1 MLCIPLLH
9 ALLAGVCGAFLAG
22 DVFNLYVWFEVM
34 LIASLALLVLGGR
47 PAQLDGA
54 VRYAAL
60 SLIATTL
67 LLSGIGLLYGLT
79 GTLNMADLHL
89 RVQEVEDQGLL
100 TLVAMVFIIAFGL
113 KSAVFPLFFWLPASY
128 HTPQT
133 AVSAV
138 FSGLLTKVGV
148 YALIRFF
155 TLIFRHDVGYTH
167 ELLLW
172 VAGLTMV
179 TGVLGAASRNE
190 LRRILSFHIISQIGY
205 MILGLAL
212 FTTLGLLGG
221 DLLRHPPHHREGEP
235 LLRVRRR
242 RSPGRLDRPRQAR
255 RALPRPAAARGAVLR
270 AGVLAGRLSA
280 AVRLLGEAAADTGHD
295 RERRARHGGRRIDG
309 GPADRVLHDQ
319 DLAERLL
326 EGPPRTTPGRHPRSR
341 RGGRWLLLAPIA
353 TLAGVTLAIGLY
365 ARPLY
370 VLAERAADELM
381 APSHY
386 VEAVL
391 GGGGAAVDRARRRR
405 RRGMRLLPTQPA
417 AWPAAGARCS
427 GPSTWGPSC
436 RGFVLAFAA
445 LSLSSPMFGQ
455 TAYFRRVL
463 LSARLGAYFLY
474 ELTVSSLQVA
484 WDVVTPAQGS
494 SPGIVAVPLDLEDP
508 MQITVLAN
516 LISLTPGSLS
526 LDVSPD
532 GTTLYVHEMFVD
544 DPEETRKRIKEGF
557 ERLVR
562 EAMQ

>member
-1 MLCIPLLH
+1 MNWLLVCPIVIPLAAALIGFAGRGSERAQRAVSLAGAIGLSGAAAGLLSAVWRDGIAAVQIGGWPAPYGITLVADHLSAAMVAVTALIGLATVIYAFGDTRPGPLSRALHPLLH

-22 DVFNLYVWFEVM
+22 DIFNLYVWFEIM
-34 LIASLALLVLGGR
+34 LIASLALLILGGT

-89 RVQEVEDQGLL
+89 RVQEVEDQGLV
-100 TLVAMVFIIAFGL
+100 TLVAMVFLIAFGL

-148 YALIRFF
+148 YALMRFF

-179 TGVLGAASRNE
+179 TGVLGAASQNE

-221 DLLRHPPHHREGEP
+221 IFYVIHHIIVKANLFFVSGAVNRLAGSTDLQTLGGLYRDKP
-235 LLRVRRR
+235 LLAALFFVPAF
-242 RSPGRLDRPRQAR
+242 SLAGFPPLSGFWAKLLLIQAS
-255 RALPRPAAARGAVLR
+255 VESEKF
-270 AGVLAGRLSA
+270 VLAGVAL
-280 AVRLLGEAAADTGHD
+280 AVGLLTVFSMTKIWLNAFWKARPDEA
-295 RERRARHGGRRIDG
+295 
-309 GPADRVLHDQ
+309 
-319 DLAERLL
+319 
-326 EGPPRTTPGRHPRSR
+326 GPPPTFAAR
-341 RGGRWLLLAPIA
+341 RRWLLLAPIA
-353 TLAGVTLAIGLY
+353 TLATITLAIGLY

-370 VLAERAADELM
+370 VLAERAATELM
-381 APSHY
+381 DPSIY

-391 GGGGAAVDRARRRR
+391 DRDGVAR
-405 RRGMRLLPTQPA
+405 
-417 AWPAAGARCS
+417 
-427 GPSTWGPSC
+427 
-436 RGFVLAFAA
+436 
-445 LSLSSPMFGQ
+445 
-455 TAYFRRVL
+455 TA
-463 LSARLGAYFLY
+463 
-474 ELTVSSLQVA
+474 
-484 WDVVTPAQGS
+484 
-494 SPGIVAVPLDLEDP
+494 PGHGDNAE
-508 MQITVLAN
+508 
-516 LISLTPGSLS
+516 
-526 LDVSPD
+526 
-532 GTTLYVHEMFVD
+532 
-544 DPEETRKRIKEGF
+544 
-557 ERLVR
+557 
-562 EAMQ
+562 